1 MSYSK
6 KIYPEIPSAP
16 PSSADHLATQQ
27 EYEGQSYRLKKIDEM
42 EKFLRKEVTDRDA
55 LSKRCKRRATAMTIS
70 DGSVIAAITALEIG
84 SVVTLT
90 TGIGAPVSIALATAG
105 LVLGLSSALIHKT
118 QKVFD
123 SKAKK
128 HEKIKILAEAKLDS
142 ISGLFSKSVEDAS
155 ISHDEYQ
162 FILKE
167 VEHYRTL
174 KEQIRQKSK
183 KVIDTIT
190 AEQREVILAEGRKQ
204 GKQDFL
210 RQIANTSAIPPANAI

>member
-1 MSYSK
+1 MSYSE

-16 PSSADHLATQQ
+16 PADESLAAQ
-27 EYEGQSYRLKKIDEM
+27 GQSYRLKKIDEI
-42 EKFLRKEVTDRDA
+42 EKFLRKEVAERDA
-55 LSKRCKRRATAMTIS
+55 LSKRCKRRAATATIS
-70 DGSVIAAITALEIG
+70 DNSVITAITALEVA

-90 TGIGAPVSIALATAG
+90 TGVGMPVSIALASAG
-105 LVLGLSSALIHKT
+105 LILGVSSALIHKT

-155 ISHDEYQ
+155 ISHDEYH

-174 KEQIRQKSK
+174 KEQIRTKSK
-183 KVIDTIT
+183 RVIDTIT
-190 AEQREVILAEGRKQ
+190 AEQREIILAEGREQ

-210 RQIANTSAIPPANAI
+210 RQIANTSVTPPANVI